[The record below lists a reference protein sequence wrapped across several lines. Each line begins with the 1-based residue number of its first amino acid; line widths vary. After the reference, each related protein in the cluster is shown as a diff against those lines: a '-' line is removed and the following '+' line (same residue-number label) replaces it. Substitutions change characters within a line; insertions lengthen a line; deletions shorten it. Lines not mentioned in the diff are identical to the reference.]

1 MFYVYEWYREDTQEV
16 FYVGKGSKKRYLYK
30 KHNRLFQNFIR
41 TYPCKSRIVKYFE
54 NENDAFLFEE
64 EHIALL
70 KTRSQAVCN
79 IQRGGFGGSSSDWD
93 EEKRAEYSKKNIMK
107 RQEQRQRMIKNNPMK
122 NEDVAIRVGLLHRRP
137 IEINGEIY
145 SCAGEAAEKFNINIH
160 SIRDW
165 CKKGG
170 NRNGWVCRYL
180 DEEQKQLQP
189 RKYSSKAVVIDGIKY
204 NSVKEGA
211 ISINCSQEAL
221 IRAMKQN
228 RECKGHKCRYDN
240 QQPSREKSDNSIT
253 EGSTTNR

>member
-30 KHNRLFQNFIR
+30 KHNRLFQSFIR

-54 NENDAFLFEE
+54 NEEDAFLFEE
-64 EHIALL
+64 KHIAFL
-70 KTRSQAVCN
+70 KTHNQAICN
-79 IQRGGFGGSSSDWD
+79 IYRGGFGGSSSHWD
-93 EEKRAEYSKKNIMK
+93 EEKRAKYSKNNIMK
-107 RQEQRQRMIKNNPMK
+107 RKEQRQRMIENNPMK
-122 NEDVAIRVGLLHRRP
+122 NKEVAIRVGLLHRRP
-137 IEINGEIY
+137 IEINGVIY
-145 SCAGEAAEKFNINIH
+145 SSAGEAAEKLNINIH

-170 NRNGWVCRYL
+170 NRKGWICRYL
-180 DEEQKQLQP
+180 DEEQKILQP
-189 RKYSSKAVVIDGIKY
+189 IKYSKKAVIIDGVKY

-211 ISINCSQEAL
+211 ISINCSQEGL
-221 IRAMKQN
+221 IRALKQN
-228 RECKGHKCRYDN
+228 RKCKGHECRYDN

>member
-41 TYPCKSRIVKYFE
+41 TYPCRSRIVKYFE
-54 NENDAFLFEE
+54 NEEDAFIFEA
-64 EHIALL
+64 EHISFL
-70 KTRSQAVCN
+70 KTKNQAVCN
-79 IQRGGFGGSSSDWD
+79 IQRGGFGGSSSDWN
-93 EEKRAEYSKKNIMK
+93 EEKRVKYSEKNIMK
-107 RQEQRQRMIKNNPMK
+107 RQEQRQRMIQNNPMK
-122 NEDVAIRVGLLHRRP
+122 NKDVAIRVGLLHRRP

-145 SCAGEAAEKFNINIH
+145 SSAGEA
-160 SIRDW
+160 SIVLNVHIDAIRYW
-165 CKKGG
+165 CSVGG

-189 RKYSSKAVVIDGIKY
+189 RRYSNKAVIINGIKY

-211 ISINCSQEAL
+211 KAIDTAPETL
-221 IRAMKQN
+221 IRAIKKN
-228 RECKGHKCRYDN
+228 RKCKGYECRYDN